1 MPGFPEASFPGG
13 GRGLSPVAAAAVVA
27 APVAATALLGRRNS
41 PDPAHPAIDRWYH
54 GLRKPPF
61 TPPDPVFGAVWPA
74 VEAALAYGGY
84 RLLRTP
90 SSAARDAGLGLW
102 FLNTGMIGGW
112 TELFFRRRRLGAG
125 AVASAAMLASG
136 VGYVAAAA
144 KVDKKAAAAGVPFV
158 AWLGFATLL
167 AEEVWRLNP
176 HEAGRRGA

>member
-1 MPGFPEASFPGG
+1 MFA
-13 GRGLSPVAAAAVVA
+13 
-27 APVAATALLGRRNS
+27 
-41 PDPAHPAIDRWYH
+41 
-54 GLRKPPF
+54 
-61 TPPDPVFGAVWPA
+61 AVWPA
-74 VEAALAYGGY
+74 VEAALACGGY

-90 SSAARDAGLGLW
+90 SSAARDTGLGLW

-125 AVASAAMLASG
+125 AAASAAMLASG
-136 VGYVAAAA
+136 AGYVAAAA

-176 HEAGRRGA
+176 REAERRGA

>member
-1 MPGFPEASFPGG
+1 MPGSPEATSLEE
-13 GRGLSPVAAAAVVA
+13 GRGLSGVAAAAVVA
-27 APVAATALLGRRNS
+27 VSVAATALVGRRNS
-41 PDPAHPAIDRWYH
+41 PEPAHPAIDRWYH

-84 RLLRTP
+84 RLLRKSP
-90 SSAARDAGLGLW
+90 GAARNASLGLW
-102 FLNTGMIGGW
+102 LFNTGMIAGW

-144 KVDKKAAAAGVPFV
+144 EVDKKAAAAGVPFA

-167 AEEVWRLNP
+167 AEEVWRRNP
-176 HEAGRRGA
+176 PRGDRLG